1 MNSFKQEVPNPRKHQ
16 PQVVQ
21 LSPLQAAGKLY
32 KIDET
37 NQLSM
42 SSFQVPTK
50 NYFNYYLINLYSLH
64 YKNGT
69 LQHFFHLKE
78 GKTVCCIAKVT
89 AIVSMIKWYYK
100 ACKSCK
106 LGYNNSTDAPRCACQ
121 VLQAMPM

>member
-1 MNSFKQEVPNPRKHQ
+1 MNNFKQEVPNPQKHQ

-69 LQHFFHLKE
+69 LQHFFPSK
-78 GKTVCCIAKVT
+78 GRQ
-89 AIVSMIKWYYK
+89 
-100 ACKSCK
+100 
-106 LGYNNSTDAPRCACQ
+106 NSLLHSQSYCYRFNDKM
-121 VLQAMPM
+121 VL